1 MDSLKNT
8 SHFDP
13 VVWSVIA
20 FHRYHLL
27 LIFAVDTTL
36 PTSLTFDI
44 SKLEDKY

>member
-1 MDSLKNT
+1 MDFRKNT
-8 SHFDP
+8 SQFDP
-13 VVWSVIA
+13 VVRSVKA
-20 FHRYHLL
+20 LHRHHLL